1 MDDERS
7 EDAREPDR
15 RRGTVIIISSMS
27 NWKGGLRAAFF
38 LIPFSLAAL
47 VYGTPFPY
55 LLGGLRTAAFASVAG
70 WLWRQRNASVSGSAY
85 AVVVA
90 AFAVLSIGHAFS
102 SVYVWV
108 SFQHALNI
116 GTAGVL
122 LAWAASRFRDPSE
135 MSMETWF
142 PRWFAA
148 VAAIEVTVALYQ
160 RLAVGTTRPEGTFSN
175 PVFLSEFLAVT
186 AVCLAARALWARED
200 EGLPRYAW
208 GAGALLFLASALSL
222 TGSRGVAL
230 ALVPALGVLIVL
242 RFGISRGLKM
252 FIFLGLPTLIVVGWY
267 SAARFFEADIYN
279 YGRWVFW
286 RAALRIFAAN
296 PFGVGLGG
304 YKYFWFQAQEP
315 FPQAF
320 RHYAKSAHTPHNE
333 YLEVLVGLGFLG
345 LLFFLFAIVPPM
357 VAAAR
362 EWKAVPP
369 SRRGLGAGA
378 FAALVLTG
386 VHAFVNFNFHE
397 AGIFCTDAL
406 LLGALLGC
414 LPARTLGRSVGLP
427 PWFVKGG
434 SLFCALLSVASV
446 SLLAGTLAFERGA
459 AAIRGGDIDSAE
471 GYFKAASMLD
481 PFRAPIPD
489 ALSGLS
495 YRRYLKTVR
504 PDGGGDAL
512 EHLEES
518 IRRQEKARELCP
530 MEQGHSYRL
539 AQLFRERYRWTN
551 NTGDLEASLRH
562 WDDLLRVNPYRV
574 EALWEKASTFQG
586 IGRTVEAAEALLRA
600 VSVEPNFCR
609 GYAKL
614 AELTRGTD
622 EPQSLVWEARAAK
635 CREAARGRTLEE
647 NERWLV
653 EEPEPMSKT
662 AARRDEDGEPDL
674 PSGFSP
680 SR

>member
-1 MDDERS
+1 M
-7 EDAREPDR
+7 A
-15 RRGTVIIISSMS
+15 
-27 NWKGGLRAAFF
+27 
-38 LIPFSLAAL
+38 
-47 VYGTPFPY
+47 
-55 LLGGLRTAAFASVAG
+55 
-70 WLWRQRNASVSGSAY
+70 
-85 AVVVA
+85 VA
-90 AFAVLSIGHAFS
+90 AFAVLSLGTAFS
-102 SVYVWV
+102 SIYVWV
-108 SFQHALNI
+108 SLQHALNI
-116 GTAGVL
+116 GLAAVL
-122 LAWAASRFRDPSE
+122 LAWAVSWFRDTSE
-135 MSMETWF
+135 MSMGIWF

-160 RLAVGTTRPEGTFSN
+160 RIGGGTTRSEGTFSN
-175 PVFLSEFLAVT
+175 PVFLSEFLAVA
-186 AVCLAARALWARED
+186 AVCLAARAFWTRED

-242 RFGISRGLKM
+242 RFGVSRGLKT
-252 FIFLGLPTLIVVGWY
+252 FFFLGLPALIIVGWH

-320 RHYAKSAHTPHNE
+320 RHYAKYAHTPHNE
-333 YLEVLVGLGFLG
+333 YLEILVGLGFLG
-345 LLFFLFAIVPPM
+345 LLFFLLVIVPPM
-357 VAAAR
+357 VAAVKG
-362 EWKAVPP
+362 WKEVPE
-369 SRRGLGAGA
+369 SRRSLAAGV

-397 AGIFCTDAL
+397 AGIFCTNAL

-414 LPARTLGRSVGLP
+414 LPARSLGRGVALP
-427 PWFVKGG
+427 PWLVKGG
-434 SLFCALLSVASV
+434 ALFCALLSVTSV
-446 SLLAGTLAFERGA
+446 SLLAGTVAFERGA
-459 AAIRGGDIDSAE
+459 SAIRGGDLDSAE
-471 GYFKAASMLD
+471 RDFKIASVLD
-481 PFRAPIPD
+481 PFRSPIPD

-518 IRRQEKARELCP
+518 IRRQEKARERCP
-530 MEQGHSYRL
+530 MEQGYSYRL
-539 AQLFRERYRWTN
+539 AQLYQERYRSTK
-551 NTGDLEASLRH
+551 DPRDVIVSLRH
-562 WDDLLRVNPYRV
+562 WDEVLRINPYRV
-574 EALWEKASTFQG
+574 EALWEKAMALEG
-586 IGRTVEAAEALLRA
+586 IGRTGEAAESLFRA

-614 AELTRGTD
+614 AELTKGTD
-622 EPQSLVWEARAAK
+622 ERRFRAWEARAAQ
-635 CREAARGRTLEE
+635 CRGSARGRTLEE
-647 NERWLV
+647 NERWLL
-653 EEPEPMSKT
+653 EEPRSMPGTEKSRHMPAES
-662 AARRDEDGEPDL
+662 AS
-674 PSGFSP
+674 PSGS
-680 SR
+680 SLSH

>member
-1 MDDERS
+1 MRH
-7 EDAREPDR
+7 
-15 RRGTVIIISSMS
+15 G
-27 NWKGGLRAAFF
+27 KGGLKAAFF
-38 LIPFSLAAL
+38 FVPFGLVVLCYGVPFQYLI
-47 VYGTPFPY
+47 
-55 LLGGLRTAAFASVAG
+55 GGLRTAAFAAAG
-70 WLWRQRNASVSGSAY
+70 AWLWRNRNAPASGSAY
-85 AVVVA
+85 AIVVA

-108 SFQHALNI
+108 SLQHALNI
-116 GTAGVL
+116 GMAAVL
-122 LAWAASRFRDPSE
+122 LAWAVSRFRDPSG
-135 MSMETWF
+135 SSIETWF

-148 VAAIEVTVALYQ
+148 VAAIEVSVALYQ
-160 RLAVGTTRPEGTFSN
+160 RLAGGTTRPEGTFSN

-200 EGLPRYAW
+200 ERLPRYAW

-242 RFGISRGLKM
+242 RFGVSRGLKT
-252 FIFLGLPTLIVVGWY
+252 FFFLGLPALIVFGWH
-267 SAARFFEADIYN
+267 SSARFFAVDVYN

-286 RAALRIFAAN
+286 RAALRIFAEH

-304 YKYFWFQAQEP
+304 YKYFWFQFQEP

-320 RHYAKSAHTPHNE
+320 RHYAKYAQTPHNE

-345 LLFFLFAIVPPM
+345 LLFFLLVIVPPM
-357 VAAAR
+357 VAAVKG
-362 EWKAVPP
+362 WKEVPE
-369 SRRGLGAGA
+369 SRRGLAAGA

-397 AGIFCTDAL
+397 GGIFCTDAL

-414 LPARTLGRSVGLP
+414 LPARSLGRCVALP
-427 PWFVKGG
+427 PWLGKGG
-434 SLFCALLSVASV
+434 ALFCALLSVASA
-446 SLLAGTLAFERGA
+446 SLLVGTLAVERGA
-459 AAIRGGDIDSAE
+459 SAVRGGDIDSAE
-471 GYFKAASMLD
+471 RNFRIASMLD

-495 YRRYLKTVR
+495 YRRYLNALR

-512 EHLEES
+512 KHLEES

-530 MEQGHSYRL
+530 LEQGHSYRL
-539 AQLFRERYRWTN
+539 AQLLRERYRWTN
-551 NTGDLEASLRH
+551 KPGDLEVSLRH
-562 WDDLLRVNPYRV
+562 MDDLLRVNPYRI
-574 EALWEKASTFQG
+574 EALWEKASTLQG

-614 AELTRGTD
+614 AEVTKGTD
-622 EPQSLVWEARAAK
+622 ERLSRTWGTRAAQ
-635 CREAARGRTLEE
+635 CRESARGRTLEE
-647 NERWLV
+647 NERWML
-653 EEPEPMSKT
+653 EEPRSMPGTVK
-662 AARRDEDGEPDL
+662 
-674 PSGFSP
+674 SGHVPAESALQSGSSP
-680 SR
+680 LH

>member
-1 MDDERS
+1 VL
-7 EDAREPDR
+7 
-15 RRGTVIIISSMS
+15 GHGV
-27 NWKGGLRAAFF
+27 
-38 LIPFSLAAL
+38 PFQ
-47 VYGTPFPY
+47 FI
-55 LLGGLRTAAFASVAG
+55 LGGLRTAAFAAAAA
-70 WLWRQRNASVSGSAY
+70 WLWRHRNAPTSGSRY
-85 AVVVA
+85 AIAVA
-90 AFAVLSIGHAFS
+90 AFVVLSIGHAFS

-108 SFQHALNI
+108 SLQHALNI
-116 GTAGVL
+116 GMAAVL
-122 LAWAASRFRDPSE
+122 LAWAAMRFRDPSE
-135 MSMETWF
+135 RSIETWF

-148 VAAIEVTVALYQ
+148 VAAIEVSVALYQ
-160 RLAVGTTRPEGTFSN
+160 RLAGGTTRPEGTFSN
-175 PVFLSEFLAVT
+175 PVFLSEFLAVA
-186 AVCLAARALWARED
+186 AVCLAARAFWARED
-200 EGLPRYAW
+200 EGLSRYAW

-222 TGSRGVAL
+222 TGSRGVSL

-242 RFGISRGLKM
+242 RFGVSRGWKTFL
-252 FIFLGLPTLIVVGWY
+252 FLGLPALIVVGWH

-320 RHYAKSAHTPHNE
+320 RHYAKFAHSPHNE

-357 VAAAR
+357 VAAVKG
-362 EWKAVPP
+362 WKEVPE
-369 SRRGLGAGA
+369 SRRGLAAGA

-414 LPARTLGRSVGLP
+414 LPARSLGRSVALP

-434 SLFCALLSVASV
+434 SLFCALLSVASA
-446 SLLAGTLAFERGA
+446 SLLAGAFAFERGT
-459 AAIRGGDIDSAE
+459 AAIRGGDLDSAE
-471 GYFKAASMLD
+471 RNFRIASVLD
-481 PFRAPIPD
+481 PFRSPIPD
-489 ALSGLS
+489 SLSGLS

-504 PDGGGDAL
+504 PDGGGNAL

-551 NTGDLEASLRH
+551 ESGDLEVSLRH
-562 WDDLLRVNPYRV
+562 WDESLRINPFRV
-574 EALWEKASTFQG
+574 EALWEKASTLHG
-586 IGRTVEAAEALLRA
+586 IGRTVEATEALLRA

-614 AELTRGTD
+614 AELTKGTD
-622 EPQSLVWEARAAK
+622 ERRSRAWEARAAR
-635 CREAARGRTLEE
+635 CRESARGRTLEE
-647 NERWLV
+647 NERWLL
-653 EEPEPMSKT
+653 EEPRSMPGTEKSRHMPVES
-662 AARRDEDGEPDL
+662 ASQSE
-674 PSGFSP
+674 SSP
-680 SR
+680 SH

>member
-1 MDDERS
+1 
-7 EDAREPDR
+7 
-15 RRGTVIIISSMS
+15 MS
-27 NWKGGLRAAFF
+27 NGKGGLRAAFF
-38 LIPFSLAAL
+38 FLPFALAVL
-47 VYGTPFPY
+47 FHGVPFQY
-55 LLGGLRTAAFASVAG
+55 FLGGLRTAAFAAAAA
-70 WLWRQRNASVSGSAY
+70 WLWRRRNAPVLGSAY
-85 AVVVA
+85 AMAVA
-90 AFAVLSIGHAFS
+90 AFAVLSLGNAFS
-102 SVYVWV
+102 SIYVWV
-108 SFQHALNI
+108 SLQHALNI
-116 GTAGVL
+116 GMAAVL
-122 LAWAASRFRDPSE
+122 LAWAVSWFRNPSE
-135 MSMETWF
+135 RSMGTWF

-148 VAAIEVTVALYQ
+148 VAAVEVIVALYQ
-160 RLAVGTTRPEGTFSN
+160 RTGGGATRPEGTFSN
-175 PVFLSEFLAVT
+175 PVFLSEFLAVA
-186 AVCLAARALWARED
+186 AVCLTARAFWARED
-200 EGLPRYAW
+200 ERLPRYAW
-208 GAGALLFLASALSL
+208 GAGALLFLVSALSL

-242 RFGISRGLKM
+242 RFGVSRGLKT
-252 FIFLGLPTLIVVGWY
+252 FLFLGLPALIVVGWH

-320 RHYAKSAHTPHNE
+320 RHYAKYAQTPHNE
-333 YLEVLVGLGFLG
+333 YLEILVGLGFLG
-345 LLFFLFAIVPPM
+345 LLFFLLVIVPPM
-357 VAAAR
+357 VAAVKG
-362 EWKAVPP
+362 WKEVPE
-369 SRRGLGAGA
+369 SRRGLAAGA
-378 FAALVLTG
+378 LAALVLTG

-414 LPARTLGRSVGLP
+414 LPARSLGRGVALP

-434 SLFCALLSVASV
+434 SLLCALLSVAST

-459 AAIRGGDIDSAE
+459 SAIRGGDLDSAE
-471 GYFKAASMLD
+471 RNFRIASVLD
-481 PFRAPIPD
+481 PFRSPIQD
-489 ALSGLS
+489 ARSGLS

-504 PDGGGDAL
+504 PEGGGNAL

-518 IRRQEKARELCP
+518 IRRQEKARELSP

-551 NTGDLEASLRH
+551 KPGDLEVSLRH

-574 EALWEKASTFQG
+574 EALWEKAMTLQG
-586 IGRTVEAAEALLRA
+586 VGRIGEAAEVLLRA

-614 AELTRGTD
+614 GQLTKGTD
-622 EPQSLVWEARAAK
+622 EGRSRAWEARAAE
-635 CREAARGRTLEE
+635 CRESARGRTLEE
-647 NERWLV
+647 NERWLL
-653 EEPEPMSKT
+653 EEPRSMPGTEKS
-662 AARRDEDGEPDL
+662 RHL
-674 PSGFSP
+674 PAESASQSGSSP